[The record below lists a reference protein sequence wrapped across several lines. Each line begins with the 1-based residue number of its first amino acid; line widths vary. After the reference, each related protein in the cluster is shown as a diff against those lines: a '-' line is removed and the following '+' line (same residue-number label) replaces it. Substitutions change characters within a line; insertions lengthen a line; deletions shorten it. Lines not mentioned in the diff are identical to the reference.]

1 MMLAQCIVLAEDD
14 DQLRAILARTLTRRG
29 HTVRE
34 ARTGADAR
42 ALLVADSTDLVVLD
56 VNLPDETGW
65 SLLRWLR
72 SRREPMPRVIIITA
86 AQPARSRIRD
96 LKPDAVLTKPFPVD
110 ALIRLAEGDRG
121 SSG

>member
-1 MMLAQCIVLAEDD
+1 MGSTQYIVLVEDD
-14 DQLRAILARTLTRRG
+14 DQLRTILARTLQHRG

-42 ALLVADSTDLVVLD
+42 ALLAEEPTDLVVLD

-72 SRREPMPRVIIITA
+72 AQRVPMPRVIIITA
-86 AQPARSRIRD
+86 ARPARSRVLN

-110 ALIRLAEGDRG
+110 ALIRLAEQRNGTR
-121 SSG
+121 

>member
-1 MMLAQCIVLAEDD
+1 MSTQCIVLAEDD
-14 DQLRAILARTLTRRG
+14 DQLRTILARTLRHRG

-34 ARTGADAR
+34 ARTGAEAR
-42 ALLVADSTDLVVLD
+42 ALLAEEPADLVVLD

-72 SRREPMPRVIIITA
+72 AQRVPMPRVIIITA
-86 AQPARSRIRD
+86 ARPARSRVLN

-110 ALIRLAEGDRG
+110 ALIRLAEQRNGTR
-121 SSG
+121 